1 MFLEA
6 NCGER
11 APRQNLRRVSKGFDL
26 AGLDD
31 TSHPRVRRRTR
42 DVEMR
47 PRVRDSPREPRLR
60 PRSAAGLSCLHAGLC
75 IFRLLRSVVTVG
87 RPQSSQLCGVKVIGG
102 NEHGR
107 AETERPEAPRLTRAG
122 RHLPSNREGA
132 PSEETQIMQSVAFQV
147 RDTPRIAPQR
157 RVAHPFPR
165 AQRFTAPRHIRNAP
179 SGRDLTPVP
188 PPASHRRRKR
198 TYPPSRTRRW
208 ET

>member
-1 MFLEA
+1 MFLES

-60 PRSAAGLSCLHAGLC
+60 PRSARGPLPSCGPLHFPLV
-75 IFRLLRSVVTVG
+75 SVG
-87 RPQSSQLCGVKVIGG
+87 RHGRSATISCSCIGG
-102 NEHGR
+102 NEHCR

-157 RVAHPFPR
+157 RVAHSPVRNVSRHR
-165 AQRFTAPRHIRNAP
+165 ATSVTHLP
-179 SGRDLTPVP
+179 G
-188 PPASHRRRKR
+188 
-198 TYPPSRTRRW
+198 

>member
-102 NEHGR
+102 ER
-107 AETERPEAPRLTRAG
+107 ARSSRDRAAGGAPAHTRGTPPSVESRRRAVGGDADYAIRRVSGARYAPHRTSAPRR
-122 RHLPSNREGA
+122 PS
-132 PSEETQIMQSVAFQV
+132 
-147 RDTPRIAPQR
+147 
-157 RVAHPFPR
+157 FPPC
-165 AQRFTAPRHIRNAP
+165 ATFHGTAPHP
-179 SGRDLTPVP
+179 
-188 PPASHRRRKR
+188 
-198 TYPPSRTRRW
+198 
-208 ET
+208 